1 MDHFSVG
8 SFVCCDKHGGNLE
21 SIREQAVSMFFDI
34 VESFYDE
41 SSVEEV
47 GDLKNIKIKKGLIKK
62 INIGIPISM
71 YEQAMRLSIKT
82 GTGYQNIL
90 KLAMSIGVNELKDKI
105 APKN

>member
-1 MDHFSVG
+1 MN
-8 SFVCCDKHGGNLE
+8 KN
-21 SIREQAVSMFFDI
+21 IKEQAT
-34 VESFYDE
+34 FYDE
-41 SSVEEV
+41 HSVEEV

-71 YEQAMRLSIKT
+71 YEQAMRLSVKT